1 LLEPKGALLE
11 PKGALLEP
19 KGALLE
25 PKGALLEPKVKAGRA
40 LGALLECDLATVTL

>member
-1 LLEPKGALLE
+1 LLDPKVALLE
-11 PKGALLEP
+11 PKVALLDP
-19 KGALLE
+19 KVALLD